1 MQKHQWRQHG
11 IVRVKAG
18 LNEPENAKTEVKP
31 TLVTYNTLKTSAEPE
46 QFSYSHVLK
55 DNLSEQPIKL
65 RMKME
70 YQKQTIDQNQELDLS
85 LKPVDIIPQPTIDQ
99 IVEQNQE
106 LLQCIGCLTVFPH
119 KSELKSHQVVA
130 DKERP
135 FKCCQCGYKF
145 RQKAHLQKHQW
156 RIHRRRI
163 SMDDP
168 QPLDLSP
175 AKTYVKNWSMEKIP
189 SKNTRTV

>member
-11 IVRVKAG
+11 IVHVKQG
-18 LNEPENAKTEVKP
+18 QKEPESSKIPEIKP
-31 TLVTYNTLKTSAEPE
+31 KVTYNSLKTPEKSE
-46 QFSYSHVLK
+46 QFSYSNV
-55 DNLSEQPIKL
+55 LSEQPIKL

-70 YQKQTIDQNQELDLS
+70 YQKFQTLEQNQEIDQSQKSVEL
-85 LKPVDIIPQPTIDQ
+85 IPQPIIDQ

-106 LLQCIGCLTVFPH
+106 VLQCIGCLTVFPH
-119 KSELKSHQVVA
+119 KSELKSHQVVS

-163 SMDDP
+163 SVDEP

-175 AKTYVKNWSMEKIP
+175 AKTYVKNWLMERIP
-189 SKNTRTV
+189 SQKNTRTV